1 VQDHLQQW
9 TSLLEG
15 GISMCRQFQLLFVRA
30 SALSLGLLALLA
42 IAPFGAAQG
51 LTSSD
56 LSRLRSVG
64 GVALSPDGRHLAYT
78 VTMRDEPGR
87 PYGQLW
93 IMDLATQKSIRLGG
107 DKDRGGGPL
116 WSPDGKWLSFFG
128 RQGDKRGLMIA
139 KPDGTD
145 LTVLANPEGTNS
157 PLPGIGNE
165 VTWSPDGKQIAFIS
179 STPDDRAAEASGD
192 PMVITRY
199 LYKPDA
205 GEGMTRF
212 NDNQR
217 LHIFVLDLATK
228 QVRQLT
234 KGNTDEHSVDW
245 SPDGKEILYLTNPEP
260 NQDEFFNYD
269 VFALKVADNS
279 VRRITATEFIEYDP
293 LWSPDGKRI
302 LYRGT
307 RRGLTDR
314 ETTMED
320 AHVWVMNADG
330 SDRREIGAVID
341 ARQGSPRWASDGN
354 SVYFTVQERG
364 SNYLVR
370 LPISGGKPEYIV
382 KDRGFVASWSV
393 GKDGTVAYSFASP
406 HDPTELYL
414 KTGNNA
420 LRRLTNLNAELFA
433 GKQIAEVES
442 FTFVSNDNKYE
453 VEAFLTKPLG
463 MTATSKHPLIVNIHG
478 GPHGQNGP
486 SFNFKNQVYAAR
498 GWATLNVNYRG
509 STGYGQKFADA
520 VFGDQNGNEG
530 QDVLYAVSAAVRR
543 YPWID
548 RERMGI
554 EGVSYGGQLT
564 DWLITQTNEFKAAV
578 PIAGIA
584 NLVSYNYMTYYNQY
598 EEMEFGQFLHQGN
611 LMDVAW
617 ERSALK
623 HVAAAHTPTMLMHG
637 ENDNDVPIA
646 EAEQFFIALKDVG
659 TEAIFVRYPREG
671 HGLSEAKHQID
682 SMDRC
687 IAWYEKHFPKPGA
700 EGVTNVQP

>member
-1 VQDHLQQW
+1 MHPRFPLA
-9 TSLLEG
+9 LLHPG
-15 GISMCRQFQLLFVRA
+15 CFLFC
-30 SALSLGLLALLA
+30 LLALLT
-42 IAPFGAAQG
+42 IPPSGNAQG

-56 LSRLRSVG
+56 LSKLRSVG
-64 GVALSPDGRHLAYT
+64 SVALSPDGKHLAYS
-78 VTMRDEPGR
+78 VAMRDEPGR

-93 IMDLATQKSIRLGG
+93 VMEVATQKSVRFGG
-107 DKDRGGGPL
+107 DKDRSGGAV
-116 WSPDGKWLSFFG
+116 WSPDGKWIAFFG
-128 RQGDKRGLMIA
+128 RIADKHGLMIA
-139 KPDGTD
+139 RPDGSD
-145 LTVLANPEGTNS
+145 VTVLASSEGTNS
-157 PLPGIGNE
+157 PLPGSGSE
-165 VTWSPDGKQIAFIS
+165 VTWSPDGKQIAYIS
-179 STPDDRAAEASGD
+179 STPDSRTAEASGD

-217 LHIFVLDLATK
+217 LHIFAVDMATK
-228 QVRQLT
+228 QTRQLT
-234 KGNTDEHSVDW
+234 KGDTDEHSIDW

-269 VFALKVADNS
+269 VFALKVADGS
-279 VRRITATEFIEYDP
+279 VRRITATEFNEYVP
-293 LWSPDGKRI
+293 RWSPDGKRI
-302 LYRGT
+302 LFCGT

-320 AHVWVMNADG
+320 THVWVMNADG

-341 ARQGSPRWASDGN
+341 NRQGPPHWALDGN

-364 SNYLVR
+364 SNYLMR
-370 LPISGGKPEYIV
+370 LPVAGGKPEYVV
-382 KDRGFVASWSV
+382 KEPGFVGSFSV
-393 GKDGTVAYSFASP
+393 AKDGSVFYSYASP
-406 HDPTELYL
+406 RDLSELYL
-414 KTGNNA
+414 KSGNSA
-420 LRRLTNLNAELFA
+420 PRKLTDLNAQVLA

-442 FTFVSNDNKYE
+442 FTFISNDNKYE

-463 MTATSKHPLIVNIHG
+463 MTANSKHPMIVNIHG

-486 SFNFKNQVYAAR
+486 AFNFKNQVYAAH

-530 QDVLYAVSAAVRR
+530 QDVLYGVSAAVRR
-543 YPWID
+543 NPWID
-548 RERMGI
+548 RERLGI

-564 DWLITQTNEFKAAV
+564 DWLITQTNEFKAAI
-578 PIAGIA
+578 PIAGIS

-671 HGLSEAKHQID
+671 HGLSETGHNID
-682 SMDRC
+682 SINRC

-700 EGVTNVQP
+700 EGITNVQP

>member
-1 VQDHLQQW
+1 MV
-9 TSLLEG
+9 
-15 GISMCRQFQLLFVRA
+15 
-30 SALSLGLLALLA
+30 LLAKV
-42 IAPFGAAQG
+42 PSSTAQG
-51 LTSSD
+51 FSSAD

-64 GVALSPDGRHLAYT
+64 SVELSPDGHRIAYT
-78 VTMRDEPGR
+78 VVMRDRPGR

-93 IMDLATQKSIRLGG
+93 VMDLSTQKSVRVGG
-107 DKDRGGGPL
+107 DKDSGGSPL
-116 WSPDGKWLSFFG
+116 FSPDGKWLAFAG
-128 RQGDKRGLMIA
+128 KQGENSGLFVA
-139 KPDGTD
+139 RTDGSDITF
-145 LTVLANPEGTNS
+145 LAPQSGTNS
-157 PLPGIGNE
+157 PLPGAGKE
-165 VTWSPDGKQIAFIS
+165 ATWSPDGKQLAFVS
-179 STPDDRAAEASGD
+179 STPGTEAAEATGD

-217 LHIFVLDLATK
+217 LHIFVVDVATK

-234 KGNTDEHSVDW
+234 KGDTDEHSIDW
-245 SPDGKEILYLTNPEP
+245 SPDGKEILFASNREP

-269 VFALKVADNS
+269 IFTLQLADNTI
-279 VRRITATEFIEYDP
+279 RRLTATEYNEYEP
-293 LWSPDGKRI
+293 LWSPDGKHI
-302 LYRGT
+302 VYRGT
-307 RRGLTDR
+307 RRGVTDR

-320 AHVWVMNADG
+320 THVWIMNADG
-330 SDRREIGAVID
+330 TDRHEIGAVVD
-341 ARQGSPRWASDGN
+341 NRQGAPRWAPDGR
-354 SVYFTVQERG
+354 SVCFTVQERG
-364 SNYLVR
+364 SIRLVR
-370 LPISGGKPEYIV
+370 LPIAGGKPEYVV
-382 KDRGFVASWSV
+382 KDSGTVANWSV
-393 GKDGTVAYSFASP
+393 SKDGTVAYSFASP
-406 HDPTELYL
+406 RDAAELYL
-414 KTGNNA
+414 KTGDNA
-420 LRRLTNLNAELFA
+420 PRKLTDLNAQLFA

-442 FTFVSNDNKYE
+442 FTFISNDNKFE
-453 VEAFLTKPLG
+453 VEAFLTKPLA

-486 SFNFKNQVYAAR
+486 AFNIKNQVYAAR
-498 GWATLNVNYRG
+498 GYAVLNVNYRG

-530 QDVLYAVSAAVRR
+530 QDVLYGVSAAVRR
-543 YPWID
+543 YLWID

-564 DWLITQTNEFKAAV
+564 EWLITQTNEFKAAI
-578 PIAGIA
+578 PTAGIV

-623 HVAAAHTPTMLMHG
+623 HVAAAHTPTLILHG

-659 TEAIFVRYPREG
+659 TETVFVRYPREG
-671 HGLSEAKHQID
+671 HGLSEVKHVID
-682 SMDRC
+682 SIDRS
-687 IAWYEKHFPKPGA
+687 IAWYEKYFPKRGA
-700 EGVTNVQP
+700 EGITNVQP

>member
-1 VQDHLQQW
+1 MHHKLRFF
-9 TSLLEG
+9 L
-15 GISMCRQFQLLFVRA
+15 CRSA
-30 SALSLGLLALLA
+30 SAVLLPFLLLAL
-42 IAPFGAAQG
+42 APREFAQG
-51 LTSSD
+51 LVSSD
-56 LSRLRSVG
+56 LSKLRSVG
-64 GVALSPDGRHLAYT
+64 AVALSPDGHHLAYT
-78 VTMRDEPGR
+78 VALRDEPGR

-93 IMDLATQKSIRLGG
+93 MMDLQTQKSVRFGG
-107 DKDRGGGPL
+107 DKDRGGSPV
-116 WSPDGKWLSFFG
+116 WSPDGKWISFFG
-128 RQGDKRGLMIA
+128 RQGDKHGLMIA
-139 KPDGTD
+139 RPDGSE
-145 LTVLANPEGTNS
+145 LTVLASSGGTNS
-157 PLPGIGNE
+157 PLPGANDG
-165 VTWSPDGKQIAFIS
+165 VAWSPDSKQLAYIS
-179 STPDDRAAEASGD
+179 STPDSRAAEASGD

-212 NDNQR
+212 NDDQR
-217 LHIFVLDLATK
+217 LHIFVVDLATK
-228 QVRQLT
+228 QPRQLT
-234 KGNTDEHSVDW
+234 KGDTDEHSVDW

-269 VFALKVADNS
+269 VYALKVADNTS
-279 VRRITATEFIEYDP
+279 RRITATEFIEYDP
-293 LWSPDGKRI
+293 LWSPDGKKI
-302 LYRGT
+302 LFRGT

-320 AHVWVMNADG
+320 THVWVMNADG
-330 SDRREIGAVID
+330 SDRREIGAAID
-341 ARQGSPRWASDGN
+341 NRQGTPHWAPDGN

-364 SNYLVR
+364 NNYLVR
-370 LPISGGKPEYIV
+370 LPINGGKPEYV
-382 KDRGFVASWSV
+382 LKEPGFVASFAI
-393 GKDGTVAYSFASP
+393 GKDGTIYYSYASP
-406 HDPTELYL
+406 RDLTELYL
-414 KTGNNA
+414 KSGNA
-420 LRRLTNLNAELFA
+420 APRRLTDSNAQLFA
-433 GKQIAEVES
+433 GKQIADVES
-442 FTFVSNDNKYE
+442 FTFISNDNKFE

-486 SFNFKNQVYAAR
+486 SFNFKNQVYAAH

-530 QDVLYAVSAAVRR
+530 QDVLYGVSAAVRR

-564 DWLITQTNEFKAAV
+564 DWLITQTNEFKAAI

-671 HGLSEAKHQID
+671 HGLAETGHNID
-682 SMDRC
+682 SIDRS
-687 IAWYEKHFPKPGA
+687 IAWYEKHFPKPSA
-700 EGVTNVQP
+700 EGITNVQP

>member
-1 VQDHLQQW
+1 MRLQVQ
-9 TSLLEG
+9 SILLRPSFWF
-15 GISMCRQFQLLFVRA
+15 ICA
-30 SALSLGLLALLA
+30 LALLTLG
-42 IAPFGAAQG
+42 PVSGAQG

-64 GVALSPDGRHLAYT
+64 SVELSPDGHRIVYS
-78 VTMRDEPGR
+78 VTMRDRPGR
-87 PYGQLW
+87 PWGQLW
-93 IMDLATQKSIRLGG
+93 IMDLDTKKSVRVGG
-107 DKDRGGGPL
+107 EKDSGGGPL
-116 WSPDGKWLSFFG
+116 WSPDGRWLTF
-128 RQGDKRGLMIA
+128 QGHQGEKGGLFMA
-139 KPDGTD
+139 RPDGSEVTF
-145 LTVLANPEGTNS
+145 LASPEGTNS
-157 PLPGIGNE
+157 PLPGTGKE
-165 VTWSPDGKQIAFIS
+165 FTWSPDGKQIAFIS
-179 STPDDRAAEASGD
+179 STPGAEAAEASGD

-212 NDNQR
+212 NDNLR
-217 LHIFVLDLATK
+217 LHIFVVDVSSK

-234 KGNTDEHSVDW
+234 LGNTDEHSIDW
-245 SPDGKEILYLTNPEP
+245 SPDGKEILFVSNREP

-269 VFALKVADNS
+269 IFALKVADNS
-279 VRRITATEFIEYDP
+279 IRRLTATEYNEYEP
-293 LWSPDGKRI
+293 QWSPDGKHI
-302 LYRGT
+302 VFRGT

-320 AHVWVMNADG
+320 THVWVMNADG
-330 SDRREIGAVID
+330 SDRREIGAVLD
-341 ARQGSPRWASDGN
+341 NRQGVPRWAPDG
-354 SVYFTVQERG
+354 SAVYFTVQERG
-364 SNYLVR
+364 SNHLVR
-370 LPISGGKPEYIV
+370 LPISGGKPEYVV
-382 KDRGFVASWSV
+382 KDTGGVGAWSV
-393 GKDGTVAYSFASP
+393 GKDGTIAYGFASP
-406 HDPTELYL
+406 HDMSQLYL
-414 KTGNNA
+414 KTGNA
-420 LRRLTNLNAELFA
+420 APRKLADLNAELFA
-433 GKQIAEVES
+433 GKQIAEVQS
-442 FTFVSNDNKYE
+442 FTFISNDNKFE

-486 SFNFKNQVYAAR
+486 AFNFKNQVYAAR

-520 VFGDQNGNEG
+520 VFGDQDGNEG
-530 QDVLYAVSAAVRR
+530 QDVLYGVSAAVRR
-543 YPWID
+543 YLWID

-564 DWLITQTNEFKAAV
+564 DWLITQTNEFKAAI

-623 HVAAAHTPTMLMHG
+623 HVAAAHTPTMLLHG

-659 TEAIFVRYPREG
+659 TEAVFVRYPREG
-671 HGLSEAKHQID
+671 HGLGEVKHNID
-682 SMDRC
+682 ATDRC

>member
-1 VQDHLQQW
+1 MRLQKK
-9 TSLLEG
+9 SILLG
-15 GISMCRQFQLLFVRA
+15 VSFYFFCV
-30 SALSLGLLALLA
+30 LALLVG
-42 IAPFGAAQG
+42 APIGSTQG
-51 LTSSD
+51 LSSSD

-64 GVALSPDGRHLAYT
+64 SVELSPDSRHIAYS
-78 VTMRDEPGR
+78 VTMRDRPGR
-87 PYGQLW
+87 PWGQLW
-93 IMDLATQKSIRLGG
+93 IMDVATQKSVRVGG
-107 DKDRGGGPL
+107 EKDSGGGPL
-116 WSPDGKWLSFFG
+116 WSPDGKWFAF
-128 RQGDKRGLMIA
+128 QGHQGEKGGLFIA
-139 KPDGTD
+139 RADGSEVIF
-145 LTVLANPEGTNS
+145 LTSPEGTNS
-157 PLPGIGNE
+157 PLPGTGKE
-165 VTWSPDGKQIAFIS
+165 FTWSPDGKQIAFIS
-179 STPDDRAAEASGD
+179 STPGAEAAEASGD

-217 LHIFVLDLATK
+217 LHIFVVDVSTK
-228 QVRQLT
+228 LVRQLT
-234 KGNTDEHSVDW
+234 QGNADEHSIDW
-245 SPDGKEILYLTNPEP
+245 SPDGKEILFVSNREP

-269 VFALKVADNS
+269 IFSLKVADNS
-279 VRRITATEFIEYDP
+279 IRRLTATESNEYEP

-302 LYRGT
+302 VFRGT

-320 AHVWVMNADG
+320 THVWVMNADA
-330 SDRREIGAVID
+330 SDRREIGAVLD
-341 ARQGSPRWASDGN
+341 NRQGVPRWAPDS
-354 SVYFTVQERG
+354 SAVYFTIQERG
-364 SNYLVR
+364 NNYLVR
-370 LPISGGKPEYIV
+370 LPISGGKPEYVV
-382 KDRGFVASWSV
+382 KDRGGVGAWSL
-393 GKDGTVAYSFASP
+393 GKDGTIAYGFASP
-406 HDPTELYL
+406 HDIAQLYL
-414 KTGNNA
+414 KSGGGVPH
-420 LRRLTNLNAELFA
+420 RLTDLNAELFA
-433 GKQIAEVES
+433 GKQIAEVEA
-442 FTFVSNDNKYE
+442 FTFISNDNKFE

-463 MTATSKHPLIVNIHG
+463 ITATSKHPLIVNIHG

-486 SFNFKNQVYAAR
+486 AFNYKNQVYAAR
-498 GWATLNVNYRG
+498 GWATLQVNYRG

-520 VFGDQNGNEG
+520 VFGDQDGNEG
-530 QDVLYAVSAAVRR
+530 QDVLYGVSAAVRR
-543 YPWID
+543 YLWID

-564 DWLITQTNEFKAAV
+564 DWLITQTNEFKAAI

-671 HGLSEAKHQID
+671 HGLGEVKHNID
-682 SMDRC
+682 ATDRC
-687 IAWYEKHFPKPGA
+687 IAWYEKHFPKAGA
-700 EGVTNVQP
+700 EGITNVQP

>member
-1 VQDHLQQW
+1 MRPSLQAVLRRVGFW
-9 TSLLEG
+9 LSST
-15 GISMCRQFQLLFVRA
+15 A
-30 SALSLGLLALLA
+30 ALGAA
-42 IAPFGAAQG
+42 APLCVAQG
-51 LTSSD
+51 LASSD

-64 GVALSPDGRHLAYT
+64 SAELSPDGKRIAYT
-78 VTMRDEPGR
+78 VTMRDRPGR

-93 IMDLATQKSIRLGG
+93 AMDITTQKSVRVGSE
-107 DKDRGGGPL
+107 KDSGGGPL
-116 WSPDGKWLSFFG
+116 WSPDGKWFAF
-128 RQGDKRGLMIA
+128 QGHQGEKGGLFIA
-139 KPDGTD
+139 RPDGSEVTF
-145 LTVLANPEGTNS
+145 LAPLIGTNS
-157 PLPGIGNE
+157 PLPGAGKDF
-165 VTWSPDGKQIAFIS
+165 TWSPDGKEIAFIS
-179 STPDDRAAEASGD
+179 STPGTEAAEASGD

-217 LHIFVLDLATK
+217 LHIFAVDVSSK

-234 KGNTDEHSVDW
+234 QGNFDEHSVDW
-245 SPDGKEILYLTNPEP
+245 SPDGKEILFVSNREP

-269 VFALKVADNS
+269 IFALKVADNGI
-279 VRRITATEFIEYDP
+279 RRLTATEYHEYEP

-302 LYRGT
+302 VFRGT

-320 AHVWVMNADG
+320 THVGVMNADG
-330 SDRREIGAVID
+330 SDRREIGGVLD
-341 ARQGSPRWASDGN
+341 SRQGAPRWAPDG
-354 SVYFTVQERG
+354 SAVYFTIQERG
-364 SNYLVR
+364 SIHLVR
-370 LPISGGKPEYIV
+370 LPISGGKPEYVV
-382 KDRGFVASWSV
+382 KDIGSVGSWSV
-393 GKDGTVAYSFASP
+393 AKDGSLAYSFTSSQDA
-406 HDPTELYL
+406 
-414 KTGNNA
+414 
-420 LRRLTNLNAELFA
+420 AELFLKA
-433 GKQIAEVES
+433 SSAAPRKLTDLNAQLFSGKRIAEVAS
-442 FTFVSNDNKYE
+442 FTFVSNDNRFE

-463 MTATSKHPLIVNIHG
+463 MTATSKHPLIVIIHG

-486 SFNFKNQVYAAR
+486 AFNYKNQVYAAR
-498 GWATLNVNYRG
+498 GWAVLNVNFRG

-530 QDVLYAVSAAVRR
+530 QDVLYGVSAAVRR
-543 YPWID
+543 YLWID

-564 DWLITQTNEFKAAV
+564 EWLITQTNEFKAAI
-578 PIAGIA
+578 PTAGIV

-623 HVAAAHTPTMLMHG
+623 HVAAAHTPTLILHG

-659 TEAIFVRYPREG
+659 TEAVFVRYPREG
-671 HGLSEAKHQID
+671 HGLSETKHIID
-682 SMDRC
+682 SIDRS
-687 IAWYEKHFPKPGA
+687 IVWYEKHFPKPGA
-700 EGVTNVQP
+700 EGFTNVQP

>member
-1 VQDHLQQW
+1 MKFHLVPFRVQVLVFG
-9 TSLLEG
+9 LL
-15 GISMCRQFQLLFVRA
+15 SLFVLVTLA
-30 SALSLGLLALLA
+30 S
-42 IAPFGAAQG
+42 AQG
-51 LTSSD
+51 LVSGD
-56 LSRLRSVG
+56 LSRYRSVG
-64 GVALSPDGRHLAYT
+64 AVVLSPDGHRLAYSI
-78 VTMRDEPGR
+78 VMRDTPGR

-93 IMDLATQKSIRLGG
+93 IMDLATQKSVRLGG
-107 DKDRGGGPL
+107 EKDRSGGPV
-116 WSPDGKWLSFFG
+116 WSPDGKWLAFQG
-128 RQGDKRGLMIA
+128 RQGDKGGLFIA
-139 KPDGTD
+139 RPDGSEVTY
-145 LTVLANPEGTNS
+145 LASPGGTNS
-157 PLPGIGNE
+157 PLPGAGND
-165 VTWSPDGKQIAFIS
+165 VCWSPDGKQIAFIS
-179 STPDDRAAEASGD
+179 STPGAEAAEASGD

-217 LHIFVLDLATK
+217 LHIFVVDVASK
-228 QVRQLT
+228 QIRQLT
-234 KGNTDEHSVDW
+234 KGNTDEHSIDW
-245 SPDGKEILYLTNPEP
+245 SPNGKEILYATNPET

-269 VFALKVADNS
+269 VFALNVANNS
-279 VRRITATEFIEYDP
+279 VRRLTATEFIEYEP
-293 LWSPDGKRI
+293 LWSPDGKHI
-302 LYRGT
+302 VFRGT

-320 AHVWVMNADG
+320 THVWVMNADG
-330 SDRREIGAVID
+330 SGRREIGAVLD
-341 ARQGSPRWASDGN
+341 NRQGAPQWAPDGN
-354 SVYFTVQERG
+354 AVYFTIQERG
-364 SNYLVR
+364 NNYLMR
-370 LPISGGKPEYIV
+370 LPIASGKPEYVV
-382 KDRGFVASWSV
+382 KEIGAVTSWSV
-393 GKDGTVAYSFASP
+393 GRDGTLAYAYASA
-406 HDPTELYL
+406 HDSPNIYL
-414 KTGNNA
+414 KTGNGA
-420 LRRLTNLNAELFA
+420 PRKLTDLNAELLA

-442 FTFVSNDNKYE
+442 FTFISNDNKYE

-463 MTATSKHPLIVNIHG
+463 MTATSRHPLIVNIHG
-478 GPHGQNGP
+478 GPHGQNGS
-486 SFNFKNQVYAAR
+486 SFNFKNQVYAAH
-498 GWATLNVNYRG
+498 GWATLQVNFRG

-530 QDVLYAVSAAVRR
+530 QDVLYGVSAAVRR

-659 TEAIFVRYPREG
+659 TEAVFVRYPREG
-671 HGLSEAKHQID
+671 HGLSETGHQID
-682 SMDRC
+682 SINRC